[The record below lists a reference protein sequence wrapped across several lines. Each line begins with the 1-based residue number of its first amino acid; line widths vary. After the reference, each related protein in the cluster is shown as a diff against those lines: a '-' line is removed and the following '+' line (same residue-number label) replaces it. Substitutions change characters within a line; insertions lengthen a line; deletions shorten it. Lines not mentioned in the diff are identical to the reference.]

1 VAVLLDLVQ
10 YEKLADRVRFIDA
23 VEEGL
28 AAAESGDLHPNEAA
42 MKILESFGK
51 EDGG

>member
-1 VAVLLDLVQ
+1 
-10 YEKLADRVRFIDA
+10 